1 MRNANI
7 QPYVKTR
14 IHRIY
19 KSMKARCYGS
29 KKCPYFKNYGG
40 RGIKVCDEWL
50 NNELSF
56 IEWAFSHG
64 YTDELT
70 IDRID
75 VNGDYTPENCRWA
88 TCKEQNNNRRT
99 NHYIEIDG
107 VKRTIKEWG
116 TVVGISSEVISYRL
130 HHGWDEKEAIFTPVM
145 TFSEASFKGRAKVKA
160 RGLKE
165 DYLLDYLREHKEGI
179 NKHEALELLQI
190 VNLPSVIH
198 ILRRKGH
205 DIKSTKHGSY
215 TVYQL

>member
-75 VNGDYTPENCRWA
+75 VNGDYTPENCRWS
-88 TCKEQNNNRRT
+88 TYKEQNNNRRT

-116 TVVGISSEVISYRL
+116 YSSRNFVRSYILSPSSWVG
-130 HHGWDEKEAIFTPVM
+130 
-145 TFSEASFKGRAKVKA
+145 
-160 RGLKE
+160 
-165 DYLLDYLREHKEGI
+165 
-179 NKHEALELLQI
+179 
-190 VNLPSVIH
+190 
-198 ILRRKGH
+198 
-205 DIKSTKHGSY
+205 
-215 TVYQL
+215 